1 MVSPGGPASQFL
13 PLEHLLPFPYK
24 VYISHVQED
33 IIYFIFQ
40 IRYWDKMGGPA
51 SQYPTELPPPHTRVN
66 SLLTE
71 IDLHCALI
79 DFSGLAKFN
88 MMHCCCNVEF
98 QKKEFTSIY
107 NTKYNGWSKLQ
118 LRRRKNKL
126 VRLSNFF

>member
-24 VYISHVQED
+24 VHISHVQED

-71 IDLHCALI
+71 IDLYCALI

-88 MMHCCCNVEF
+88 TMHCCCNVEF
-98 QKKEFTSIY
+98 QKKESLPLFTTQNIIVGQSC
-107 NTKYNGWSKLQ
+107 NFEEEKTN
-118 LRRRKNKL
+118 
-126 VRLSNFF
+126 LSD